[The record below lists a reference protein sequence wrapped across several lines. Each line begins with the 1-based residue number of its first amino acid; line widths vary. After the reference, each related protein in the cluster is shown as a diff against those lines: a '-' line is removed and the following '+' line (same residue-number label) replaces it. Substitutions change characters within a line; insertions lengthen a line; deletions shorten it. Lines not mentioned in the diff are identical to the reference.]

1 MKSFAAVVAASFTV
15 GIASAAMPE
24 LLWETPGFV
33 GPESVVYDEERNE
46 LYVSNMG
53 THGNGATAGDGFISR
68 VGADGKI
75 LELKWVTGF
84 DNPKGLALAKGRLFV
99 GDDKDMVEIDVAAG
113 KIVGRHAPGDGG
125 AGEFNDCTA
134 DPEGNVYVC
143 SGRLGTVFRLHAGK
157 FEPWVK
163 LDRAKTGGING
174 LRAEKDRLLLG
185 GWSVRGANGEEQL
198 GHLSTIAYADRSLG
212 RLGDQPICHIDGIE
226 PDGRGGY
233 TVTDWLK
240 GDVLRVSADGK
251 PTPIMQLVRGTADHE
266 YVEATQQLLVPL
278 MNDNVLRAYRWA
290 ASAENE

>member
-1 MKSFAAVVAASFTV
+1 MKLFAALVVASFAVV
-15 GIASAAMPE
+15 IASAATPE

-33 GPESVVYDEERNE
+33 GPESVVYDEARNE

-84 DNPKGLALAKGRLFV
+84 DNPKGLALVKDRLFV

-113 KIVGRHAPGDGG
+113 KIVARHAPDDG

-143 SGRLGTVFRLHAGK
+143 SGRLGTVFRLQAGK

-185 GWSVRGANGEEQL
+185 GWSVRDANGEEQL
-198 GHLSTIAYADRSLG
+198 GHLSTIAYADRALG

-233 TVTDWLK
+233 TVTDWLT
-240 GDVLRVSADGK
+240 GDVLHVTKDGK
-251 PTPIMQLVRGTADHE
+251 PTPIMKLVRGTADHE
-266 YVEATQQLLVPL
+266 YIEARQQMLVPL
-278 MNDNVLRAYRWA
+278 MNDNVLRAYRWDSA
-290 ASAENE
+290 AENE